1 VANFR
6 RIASFK
12 ILKEYSVVNSFFK
25 KKNLLK
31 ELKYD
36 GQIRRADRHRLLGDL
51 IFPFCSSLSFCF
63 PLLFSR
69 DFASV
74 VAVDAIFVLPCLIW

>member
-1 VANFR
+1 LGGEFPQNCDLSNFKG
-6 RIASFK
+6 IFCPK
-12 ILKEYSVVNSFFK
+12 LLLK

-63 PLLFSR
+63 PLLLSR

-74 VAVDAIFVLPCLIW
+74 VVVDAIFFCLV